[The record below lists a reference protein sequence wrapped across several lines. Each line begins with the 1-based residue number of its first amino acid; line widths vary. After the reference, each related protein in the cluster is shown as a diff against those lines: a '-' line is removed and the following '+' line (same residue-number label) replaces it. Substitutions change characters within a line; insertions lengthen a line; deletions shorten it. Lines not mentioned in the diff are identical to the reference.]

1 MSRLK
6 TLFATLVLSAALA
19 TTASAAE
26 RLVLKPYPATPAW
39 KEATNQAQGAKF
51 LIEMIP
57 SDQQIDSYRDILSAQ
72 SFPESRGVAPADLL
86 KTVTANISG
95 SCKNVRI
102 NGPKTGT
109 EKGVRVAYAQIYCGQ
124 QIGADHGVNMNFKAI
139 QGSEA
144 LYVVLRES
152 RVPISGVGGVQLY
165 DTDRVEQATAMLNA
179 QGLANDYLS
188 GSVYLCA
195 DGSKDPACAV
205 K

>member
-1 MSRLK
+1 MPRLK
-6 TLFATLVLSAALA
+6 TLVASLVLSAALA

-26 RLVLKPYPATPAW
+26 RLVLKPYPATPPW
-39 KEATNQAQGAKF
+39 KEATNQVQGAKF

-57 SDQQIDSYRDILSAQ
+57 ADQQIDSYRDILSAQ

-86 KTVTANISG
+86 KTMAANIGG
-95 SCKNVRI
+95 SCRNVRI
-102 NGPKTGT
+102 NGPKTAT

-124 QIGADHGVNMNFKAI
+124 QIGADYGVNMFFKVI
-139 QGSEA
+139 QGSDA

-152 RVPISGVGGVQLY
+152 RVPPSTVGGVQ
-165 DTDRVEQATAMLNA
+165 TFGPGQTEQVAAMLNA
-179 QGLANDYLS
+179 QGLANDYLVS
-188 GSVYLCA
+188 SVYLCA